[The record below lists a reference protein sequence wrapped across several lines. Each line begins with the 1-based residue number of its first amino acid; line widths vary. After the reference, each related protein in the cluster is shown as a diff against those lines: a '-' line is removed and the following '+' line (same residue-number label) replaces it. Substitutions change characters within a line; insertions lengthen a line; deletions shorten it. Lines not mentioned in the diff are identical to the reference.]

1 MLLQDRFHDYD
12 LCFLSWWYMK
22 SFHILIFSFRILHLG
37 LLFVKLCYNNNNITL
52 LYDMT
57 IWYMTLFA
65 CFTRDDFS
73 CELTELR
80 SSMKSQLQSAQNKS
94 ETRWG
99 SFGAQLVVSDMRR
112 IGWIGCFDTI
122 PAQIAPA
129 CVRLNA
135 AGQVR
140 REANLPYQGQFQLK
154 KKAWKKKHGPYH
166 VSRRLPL
173 TTLYAQSL
181 NNKIWRYDSWLTKQP
196 CWRLPCSHDQSSSLD
211 LQQRVMP
218 IGWSQGS
225 RSLRIRFKNKW
236 KLWKATGCSR

>member
-154 KKAWKKKHGPYH
+154 KKAWKKNMAH
-166 VSRRLPL
+166 
-173 TTLYAQSL
+173 
-181 NNKIWRYDSWLTKQP
+181 IM
-196 CWRLPCSHDQSSSLD
+196 SHDVFLSPLYMRKVWTTKYEDTTHDSRNNLAGDCPVAMIKVVLWTCNNESCQLVD
-211 LQQRVMP
+211 LRVVVVS
-218 IGWSQGS
+218 G
-225 RSLRIRFKNKW
+225 
-236 KLWKATGCSR
+236 